1 MQFLEAFMQAREPDK
16 KLMVE
21 RLCLEPLGIG
31 THPARVRLWS
41 GKLMAL
47 QNKVFEGTQ
56 HLNS

>member
-1 MQFLEAFMQAREPDK
+1 MVQFLEAFMQAREPDK

-31 THPARVRLWS
+31 TQRVRLWS

-47 QNKVFEGTQ
+47 QKEVFEGTQ